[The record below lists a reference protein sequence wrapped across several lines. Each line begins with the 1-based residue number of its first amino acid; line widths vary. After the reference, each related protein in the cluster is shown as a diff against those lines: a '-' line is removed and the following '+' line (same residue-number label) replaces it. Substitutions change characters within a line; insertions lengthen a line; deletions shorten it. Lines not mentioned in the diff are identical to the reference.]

1 MNRRQLLTTTIAAP
15 LAMAQ
20 NRQRSLRE
28 RLIGSWKL
36 ISWEETNPGTG
47 EVNYPLGK
55 HAMGSI
61 VYDPGGHMSAQV
73 MNPNR
78 PKGSPS
84 GPASNDLRG
93 WANSLSLEDAREML
107 SGYVAY
113 YGRFDVDEAKRTITH
128 HVQGA
133 LQPYAVGAEML
144 RKVDFLADDRIA
156 LSFAGGSGENRLVWE
171 REQG

>member
-47 EVNYPLGK
+47 EVSYPLGK
-55 HAMGSI
+55 NAMGSI

-78 PKGSPS
+78 PKSSPPPGSPY
-84 GPASNDLRG
+84 AG
-93 WANSLSLEDAREML
+93 WANSLSLEDARAIL

-113 YGRFDVDEAKRTITH
+113 YGRFDVDEAKRTVTH
-128 HVQGA
+128 HVQGDLWA
-133 LQPYAVGAEML
+133 YAIGVERL
-144 RKVDFLADDRIA
+144 RKVDFLADDRIV
-156 LSFAGGSGENRLVWE
+156 LSYTGGLGENRLVWE